1 MLLAVEAGDKGTWPS
16 SFQRSVGT
24 GQGEM
29 AINRSIG
36 SFAPICK
43 GTSSWQEWQS
53 TAAGCPGRLWSL
65 LLWRYS
71 RPVWMPTCATCC
83 REPAM
88 QGGWT
93 RSVEVPSS
101 PHNYSVIPWIPGF
114 CCLFTA
120 YAFSKRINLTYST
133 GKFIRHPSYLIWYEF
148 PFPKGSE
155 TLQISI
161 AGLRILLYACQPLIP
176 NLLNL
181 WSFSTGSSGISFR
194 YHGRY

>member
-1 MLLAVEAGDKGTWPS
+1 MGAGRDLYRSSPT

-71 RPVWMPTCATCC
+71 RPVWMPTCAACC
-83 REPAM
+83 RGPAL
-88 QGGWT
+88 QGSWAQW
-93 RSVEVPSS
+93 SLEVPSN
-101 PHNYSVIPWIPGF
+101 PYNSVILWYLSPLVIKQSWEWCLGPGSF
-114 CCLFTA
+114 QWCPATEQGA
-120 YAFSKRINLTYST
+120 T
-133 GKFIRHPSYLIWYEF
+133 GTNW
-148 PFPKGSE
+148 
-155 TLQISI
+155 
-161 AGLRILLYACQPLIP
+161 
-176 NLLNL
+176 N
-181 WSFSTGSSGISFR
+181 TGSSIWTQGNPYFEGDRALEQLVREWRVTGNTTSQE
-194 YHGRY
+194 